1 MVKGSEVKGKGYSR
15 TVAGSVI
22 IAMAS
27 GTVARGALAFGIE

>member
-1 MVKGSEVKGKGYSR
+1 MAKGAKVKGEAYSR

-27 GTVARGALAFGIE
+27 GTVARVALAIGTE